1 MTSYESGPGA
11 PPGPGQRAA
20 AAGTQAAA
28 ATSDV
33 AATAKEKARDVADT
47 AGQQA
52 REVAGEARHQ
62 ARGLAQDARTQ
73 LRSQATTQR
82 DRASA
87 GLRSLS
93 DELDAMVTKGER
105 SGPATELA
113 REAAERARAL
123 AGYLDRREPGDLVE
137 DVREFARRRPAV
149 FLFGALAAGVL
160 AGRLTRSVAA
170 GAAGSGQPGRGRF
183 EERTAAQD
191 TEPLGAAGPATAHP
205 AEEGAWPTPPPP
217 VNAPRSRPQSR
228 VESGTESW

>member
-11 PPGPGQRAA
+11 PPGAGQRAR
-20 AAGTQAAA
+20 AAGGEAAE
-28 ATSDV
+28 ATSEV
-33 AATAKEKARDVADT
+33 VTSAKEKARDVADT

-73 LRSQATTQR
+73 LRSQAITQR

-113 REAAERARAL
+113 RETAERARAF
-123 AGYLDRREPGDLVE
+123 AGYLDRRESGDLLE

-149 FLFGALAAGVL
+149 FLFGALAVGVL

-170 GAAGSGQPGRGRF
+170 GAAGGQSSRGQF
-183 EERTAAQD
+183 EERTWPQD
-191 TEPLGAAGPATAHP
+191 AERLGTGRPATAHP

-217 VNAPRSRPQSR
+217 ANPPRPRPESR
-228 VESGTESW
+228 VETGTESW